1 MPAFG
6 DLFGKPS
13 KIDVVDREHGDPS
26 WIWRDTNVTN
36 DATWT
41 GNSLQRSVEYLCRRN
56 WGEIRPSLRVFF
68 PLFQLFQ
75 NRTELHQQGEYKHF
89 IRGHYKTHISYIY
102 CYWLC
107 LMYLCLFF
115 CLSVNSSTTS
125 IITYYHVFNRPFIG
139 VFLGPSSATQGP
151 FRCIFVQKQVEIST
165 HSSLS
170 VLEEFCS

>member
-1 MPAFG
+1 MFCSPCCFLHNTNWSDDFLSFKFVWYQIFG
-6 DLFGKPS
+6 
-13 KIDVVDREHGDPS
+13 
-26 WIWRDTNVTN
+26 
-36 DATWT
+36 A
-41 GNSLQRSVEYLCRRN
+41 RN
-56 WGEIRPSLRVFF
+56 FKKSF
-68 PLFQLFQ
+68 FQLFQ